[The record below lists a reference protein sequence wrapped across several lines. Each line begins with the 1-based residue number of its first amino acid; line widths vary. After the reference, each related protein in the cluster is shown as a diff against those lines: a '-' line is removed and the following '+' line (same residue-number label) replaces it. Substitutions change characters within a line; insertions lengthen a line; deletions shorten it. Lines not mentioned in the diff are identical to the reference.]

1 MFLTK
6 FAILSKG
13 CSHLNVSNGSFYNLF
28 KKITIIFV
36 KNHFLIFILFVSCLD
51 NSILTTFFF
60 LQWQFFFHFIFILLW
75 EFFYPRD
82 NFSFAT
88 RMFPSMWEYSFCCEI
103 FFCHE
108 KFSFVEIIFL
118 FLWEFSSWKFFY
130 PKWKCLANH
139 IKKDLVGY
147 VAYAY

>member
-6 FAILSKG
+6 FAVLSKG

-36 KNHFLIFILFVSCLD
+36 KNHFMIFILFVSCLD

-60 LQWQFFFHFIFILLW
+60 LQWEFFFHCIFILLR

-88 RMFPSMWEYSFCCEI
+88 RMFPSMWEYSFCCEDLSFAVKIVILLWGFLFCCEI
-103 FFCHE
+103 FF
-108 KFSFVEIIFL
+108 FAMRSFL
-118 FLWEFSSWKFFY
+118 L
-130 PKWKCLANH
+130 
-139 IKKDLVGY
+139 
-147 VAYAY
+147 